1 MNNIVTTTNTNLPN
15 GKRVQPSVKEL
26 KAMIDKEVEEQV
38 AAKNEFTAYII
49 TLLIRKAY
57 PGLEIVH
64 ENVRKY
70 VHNKMDSYNTWS
82 KLAWGYSSNVVQYAQ
97 DSATTYS
104 PMLQTVL
111 GSAKP
116 NITVTKPSKK
126 KASTKALV
134 ASAKALAASASAS
147 SLSPASTPAI
157 APATSPTSNV
167 KPSVP
172 KNLATKALPAPNNI
186 HIDWGD
192 D

>member
-1 MNNIVTTTNTNLPN
+1 MNNIITTTNTNLPN

-64 ENVRKY
+64 DNVRKY

-82 KLAWGYSSNVVQYAQ
+82 KLAWGYSSSVVQYAQ

-104 PMLQTVL
+104 PMLQTVI
-111 GSAKP
+111 GSASP

-126 KASTKALV
+126 KSSTKAIT
-134 ASAKALAASASAS
+134 
-147 SLSPASTPAI
+147 ASTSTL
-157 APATSPTSNV
+157 APATTPAVATPNT

-172 KNLATKALPAPNNI
+172 KNLTTKALPAPNNI